1 MDVRSE
7 MMGSVWKVLA
17 REGEDVVAGQTL
29 MILESMKMEIQI
41 DSPVSGVVVSIG
53 VVEGQVIEDGQLL
66 AQVE

>member
-1 MDVRSE
+1 